1 MQERPHLP
9 YAFHPSDAGLEPPG
23 HLEGVTFYGFE
34 IQARPEAVAVHLHR
48 TFGHTGIE
56 VRPTGD
62 RVFVVYTS
70 IDRLR
75 SADPERGVLA
85 YNDIALWVPVQLL
98 DRQTGRATGPTVA
111 FWPAYIFVDHPHTM
125 VTGRETFGLAKQ
137 MGRFTMPGGP
147 DFSHPLTTD
156 VWGTARRGRDEP
168 IVQQRLWS
176 IERLGT
182 RASTTAPF
190 VGTMTRRMGGLAR
203 ALPSGH
209 VVGLRQLRDP
219 SDPRF
224 ASHGSVVTAPIE
236 LRRIHDAGPL
246 PGRYQLRLEWL
257 HSHPVAQDL
266 GLRGSTVPVLAAHW
280 LRADL
285 RMNEGTEQWR
295 APAPSRPQLHAL
307 VPRDPEPRRRVAIL
321 GGGIAALT
329 AAWELSEPG
338 VDAEVTV
345 YTRGWRLGG
354 KGASGRNLEQGA
366 RIEEH
371 GLHMWYG
378 FYDNA
383 FDLMQRC
390 YGELQRPADHP
401 IATWEQ
407 AFQEQSYVVLNEEH
421 EGRWVRWRLN
431 FPRNGRVPG
440 QGDIVGD
447 FWTQARTALG
457 LLRQIFE
464 QLVHD
469 GALPSNGL
477 PPRLRRALTR
487 TVPLDLGRSGIPG
500 AVALHLASKI
510 ADRFAE
516 GTRAPATDYAPH
528 RRLAKWMSRHRA
540 WLWRRVEHR
549 LDHDGL
555 RMYWMLVDT
564 ATSIFTGL
572 IDDDVITHSLDRLD
586 HLDFRDWLR
595 THGASEITC
604 NQAPCVRF
612 IYNAGFSFR
621 DGDHHR
627 PDFAAGC
634 ALRGVLRLLMTYKGG
649 VLYKMRGGMGDI
661 VFAPMYEALRRR
673 GVRFEFFHS
682 AQNLGLGDD
691 SRTIERIDFDRQA
704 EASDYQPL
712 VDIDGMPCWPSEPD
726 YTQIEGGAR
735 LREALRS
742 HGLNLEQCSTPPSF
756 APRRHTLRRGR
767 DFDDVVLAIPPG
779 AQAAICPELMHAHD
793 RFRAM
798 VEGVPT
804 VGTQAYQLW
813 MKPDLAGLGWNEPSP
828 ILGTFVDPVDTWS
841 DMSFLLPIERHEGPV
856 GSLAYFCGVIPTVP
870 DETPPQ
876 ASARAHELGRRYFE
890 QACPTLWP
898 AIRVGGQ
905 TQWQHL
911 ADPEERSGPA
921 RLDAQY
927 FRANV
932 DGAERYVQSLSGTIQ
947 HRLRAGDSGFDN
959 LFLAGDWT
967 DNGFNC
973 GCIEATVISGRQAAR
988 ALAGLSMEIPGET
1001 DAWLADLF
1009 GVRSHVTNRHDFPRP
1024 AITTESPSLHSQP
1037 RAAG

>member
-1 MQERPHLP
+1 MHQRPRLP
-9 YAFHPSDAGLEPPG
+9 YVLHPSDAGLEPPG
-23 HLEGVTFYGFE
+23 HLEGVTFHGFE
-34 IQARPEAVAVHLHR
+34 IQARADALAVHLHR

-56 VRPTGD
+56 ARPAGD

-70 IDRLR
+70 IDRLH
-75 SADPERGVLA
+75 SADPERGVIA
-85 YNDIALWVPVQLL
+85 YNDIALWVPVQLR
-98 DRQTGRATGPTVA
+98 DRETGRPTGPSVA
-111 FWPAYIFVDHPHTM
+111 LWPAYIFVDHPHTM

-137 MGRFTMPGGP
+137 MGRFTMPDGP
-147 DFSHPLTTD
+147 DFPYPLTTD

-168 IVQQRLWS
+168 IELQRLWA
-176 IERLGT
+176 IERIGT
-182 RASTTAPF
+182 RTCNAAPL
-190 VGTMTRRMGGLAR
+190 VGTMATLMGGLAR

-209 VVGLRQLRDP
+209 VLGLRQLRDP
-219 SDPRF
+219 ADPRF
-224 ASHGSVVTAPIE
+224 ASHGSVVTAPIDI
-236 LRRIHDAGPL
+236 RRIHEGGPL
-246 PGRYQLRLEWL
+246 PGQYQLRLEPL
-257 HSHPVAQDL
+257 HSHPVARDL
-266 GLRGSTVPVLAAHW
+266 GLRGTTVPLLAAYW
-280 LRADL
+280 LRADV
-285 RMNEGTEQWR
+285 RMREGTELWSSHSAPRPRIR
-295 APAPSRPQLHAL
+295 ALQ
-307 VPRDPEPRRRVAIL
+307 PRARHPRRRVAIL

-338 VDAEVTV
+338 VDTEVTV

-354 KGASGRNLEQGA
+354 KGASGRNLEHGA

-390 YGELQRPADHP
+390 YGELGRPADHP
-401 IATWEQ
+401 VATWEQ

-431 FPRNGRVPG
+431 FPNNGRVPG
-440 QGDIVGD
+440 QGEIVGS
-447 FWTQARTALG
+447 FWSQARTALG
-457 LLRQIFE
+457 LLRQVFE
-464 QLVHD
+464 QLIHE

-477 PPRLRRALTR
+477 PPRLRRALGR
-487 TVPLDLGRSGIPG
+487 RAPLDLGRSGIPG

-516 GTRAPATDYAPH
+516 RTNQPSDSQAPH
-528 RRLAKWMSRHRA
+528 RRLVKWMSRHRA
-540 WLWRRVEHR
+540 WLSRRVQGR

-564 ATSIFTGL
+564 MTSIFTGL
-572 IDDDVITHSLDRLD
+572 VEDDVITHGLDRLD
-586 HLDFRDWLR
+586 HLDFRDWMRL
-595 THGASEITC
+595 HGASEVTID
-604 NQAPCVRF
+604 QAPSIRF

-682 AQNLGLGDD
+682 ARHLGLANDRQTID
-691 SRTIERIDFDRQA
+691 TIEFDRQA
-704 EASDYQPL
+704 NAPEYEPL

-726 YTQIEGGAR
+726 YTQLEDGER
-735 LREALRS
+735 LRNTLRE
-742 HGLNLEQCSTPPSF
+742 HGLNLEQCSTPPGF
-756 APRRHTLRRGR
+756 APDRLTLRRGR

-779 AQAAICPELMHAHD
+779 AQAAICSELMQAQD
-793 RFRAM
+793 CFRAM
-798 VEGVPT
+798 VQGVPT

-813 MKPDLAGLGWNEPSP
+813 MRPTLAQLGWNEPSP
-828 ILGTFVDPVDTWS
+828 IVGTYIDPVDTWS
-841 DMSFLLPIERHEGPV
+841 DMSFLLPIERHEGQV

-870 DETPPQ
+870 DETIPEANQ
-876 ASARAHELGRRYFE
+876 RAAQLGRRYFE
-890 QACPTLWP
+890 NACPGLWP
-898 AIRVGGQ
+898 AVTVGGE

-911 ADPEERSGPA
+911 ADPEDREGPA
-921 RLDAQY
+921 RLAAQY

-947 HRLRAGDSGFDN
+947 HRLRAGDSGFHN

-988 ALAGLSMEIPGET
+988 ALAGIEMQIPGET
-1001 DAWLADLF
+1001 DEWLAQLF
-1009 GVRSHVTNRHDFPRP
+1009 GVRSQVTNRHLTRRTPI
-1024 AITTESPSLHSQP
+1024 ATEEALETVH
-1037 RAAG
+1037 AAE